1 MRAESIACNYVVKK
15 ENRSRELVI
24 NCKDCSDDFE
34 LEECIG
40 GIILAMEGEY
50 NIDMLILSDYL
61 EKQYSKEVIDVLK
74 DVRDISEELE
84 SLASRR
90 MNKKK
95 CSDCGINP
103 GKMYS
108 EMRSVLVNSPG
119 DIYATFSEYSKMLMR
134 KEGCNRCRKASKE
147 ELTLIG
153 ERLLGLRNRIMREA
167 FDVVG

>member
-24 NCKDCSDDFE
+24 NCKDCSDDFK
-34 LEECIG
+34 LSKCLG

-50 NIDMLILSDYL
+50 NIDALILSDYL
-61 EKQYSKEVIDVLK
+61 ERQYSKEVLGILEDI
-74 DVRDISEELE
+74 RDISEELE
-84 SLASRR
+84 QLASRR
-90 MNKKK
+90 MNEKK
-95 CSDCGINP
+95 CRDCKINP

-108 EMRSVLVNSPG
+108 EIRKTLVSSPE
-119 DIYATFSEYSKMLMR
+119 DIYKSFSEYSKLLMK
-134 KEGCNRCRKASKE
+134 KEGCTQCRKSSKE

-153 ERLLGLRNRIMREA
+153 ERLLDLRNKIMREA